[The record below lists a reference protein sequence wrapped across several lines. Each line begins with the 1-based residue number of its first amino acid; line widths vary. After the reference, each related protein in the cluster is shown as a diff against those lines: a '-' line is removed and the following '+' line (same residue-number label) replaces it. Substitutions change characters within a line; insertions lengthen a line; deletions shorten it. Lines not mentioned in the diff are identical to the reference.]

1 MASIST
7 DANGNHKVQF
17 TNCDGK
23 RKTVY
28 LGDMPMKDVKEVRT
42 KIKALNAAT
51 LSKSEPDR
59 EVSRWVGEIPDWLA
73 KKLVGVGLIA
83 PRAKRIEDAT
93 SIDAFINAYLA
104 ERVDLKASTIVQL
117 HQVRK
122 NLRNFIGD
130 KRTLREFTP
139 GDADAFKASLASK
152 MADNSVRRNLGRCRQ
167 FFEAAVR
174 KRLIESNPFAH
185 LKGLASKGNAE
196 RFQFVTL
203 AETKKVIDA
212 APDAQWRLIIALA
225 RYGGVRTPSETLA
238 LKWSDIDWVRERIRV
253 PSPKT
258 ERCGKS
264 SREIPLFPELLPYL
278 QRR

>member
-7 DANGNHKVQF
+7 DTNGNHKVQF

-73 KKLVGVGLIA
+73 KKLGGVGLIA
-83 PRAKRIEDAT
+83 PREKQIADAT

-104 ERVDLKASTIVQL
+104 ERVDLKPSTVVQL

-139 GDADAFKASLASK
+139 GDADAFKASLVSK
-152 MADNSVRRNLGRCRQ
+152 PICWLSMAAAPSRPGAIAKTRRLPVRTWSI
-167 FFEAAVR
+167 AVR
-174 KRLIESNPFAH
+174 
-185 LKGLASKGNAE
+185 NATS
-196 RFQFVTL
+196 F
-203 AETKKVIDA
+203 
-212 APDAQWRLIIALA
+212 
-225 RYGGVRTPSETLA
+225 
-238 LKWSDIDWVRERIRV
+238 
-253 PSPKT
+253 
-258 ERCGKS
+258 
-264 SREIPLFPELLPYL
+264 
-278 QRR
+278 